1 MEVTSDTQQ
10 KWQQFNTGFDRLWL
24 DIIVWV
30 SMRYESYEVRS
41 LGIAKSDKASA
52 SQKFRTVH
60 LPLSATQRLSFV
72 LPARHKES
80 KICAIKAAPEKVG
93 AEAVGA
99 TLSCQAGRRTWH
111 THALGLLLS
120 FENVF
125 ALHFVIFVSK
135 LLPFLIFL
143 HSRPWVLAKAD
154 LKHLSCFQSF
164 AIFYFQAALQS
175 SQALWAS
182 STSWAPDL
190 NVFWGA
196 NGILAKVRRLVVRRP
211 CPHCHCGAIDCFV
224 DCHFVLLFHSWAAHS
239 CP

>member
-24 DIIVWV
+24 
-30 SMRYESYEVRS
+30 SLTRHRRRRS
-41 LGIAKSDKASA
+41 FALCIC
-52 SQKFRTVH
+52 
-60 LPLSATQRLSFV
+60 LW
-72 LPARHKES
+72 ARHKDCPSSFQQNNES

-182 STSWAPDL
+182 STSWDPDL

-224 DCHFVLLFHSWAAHS
+224 DCHFVLLFHSWAAHN